1 MLGVCRH
8 QGARNSR
15 VPDPQVSVYY
25 YPTTATVATPRSL
38 SSITCTAR
46 TTLGVTQQQQHTIVR
61 APVPT
66 RLIHQSCLSPTSP
79 RGRTCTDG
87 ARAQTAQ
94 SPTGRSRASH
104 SQGHSGQR
112 HCPHSPQLAT
122 RGAQT
127 KRAVMSNKYSAAEA
141 RQTVAR
147 SKSKEAP
154 RGRAISDRPKAKGRG
169 SAREK
174 EGRRALAVVPQLG
187 SSLGT
192 KAAFGGLVPR
202 WGPRPRQRGD
212 ATTPLLSD
220 RTHFPGS
227 PFSIQRTFH
236 TFMALPRP
244 FLLFGGPAHT
254 QSASL
259 FPRTPCSGAR
269 GVHMSG
275 RRGV

>member
-8 QGARNSR
+8 RGARSSR
-15 VPDPQVSVYY
+15 VQDLQVSVYY

-127 KRAVMSNKYSAAEA
+127 KRAVMSNKYRAGEA
-141 RQTVAR
+141 RQIVAR

-154 RGRAISDRPKAKGRG
+154 RGRAISDRPKAKGRE

-187 SSLGT
+187 SSLQGHGNVAT
-192 KAAFGGLVPR
+192 PQPHSSLTAHISPGLLFLSSAR
-202 WGPRPRQRGD
+202 FTLLWRCQGHFYSFWGAEHP
-212 ATTPLLSD
+212 
-220 RTHFPGS
+220 
-227 PFSIQRTFH
+227 H
-236 TFMALPRP
+236 TRKVRP
-244 FLLFGGPAHT
+244 FFPLSHPLFGSAWCAHIGT
-254 QSASL
+254 
-259 FPRTPCSGAR
+259 T
-269 GVHMSG
+269 GV
-275 RRGV
+275 